1 MKPSEKPLSPN
12 FSSGPCAKHPNWSI
26 NSLEGA
32 LVGRSHRAKIAKE
45 RIQSVIDESKA
56 LLGLPEDYV
65 CGIVPASDTGAI
77 EMAMWSLL
85 GARGVDVLAWES
97 FGSTWVGDILNEL
110 KLTNAR
116 KFVADY
122 GQLPDLNAVDFSNDV
137 VFTFNGTTSGVRLK
151 NLDWIPEDREGLAIC
166 DATSAVFAMDM
177 DYSKLDVITWSWQ
190 KVMGGE
196 AAHGMIALSPR
207 AVKRLE
213 THVPPWPVPKL
224 FRLAN
229 KKKLIKSIFEGGII
243 NTPSMICVEDVLDAL
258 KWVESVG
265 GTKGLIKISS
275 ENLKI
280 VEDWISKSENF
291 KFMCEDKNL
300 RSSTSIT
307 VLIKDEWFTK
317 HNEEDQRGVLK
328 KLFSLLE
335 KEGVANDIN
344 GYPKAPPS
352 IRIWG
357 GSTVQNSDMKA
368 LLPWIDWAYNSV
380 KSNA

>member
-1 MKPSEKPLSPN
+1 MKPNEKPLSPN
-12 FSSGPCAKHPNWSI
+12 FSSGPCAKRPSWTI
-26 NSLEGA
+26 NALDGA

-45 RIQSVIDESKA
+45 RIQSVIDESKE

-110 KLTNAR
+110 KLDNAR

-122 GQLPDLNAVDFSNDV
+122 GQLPDLNAVDFTNDV

-151 NLDWIPEDREGLAIC
+151 DLDWIPDNREGLAIC
-166 DATSAVFAMDM
+166 DATSAVFAMDI

-207 AVKRLE
+207 ALKRLE
-213 THVPPWPVPKL
+213 EYTPPWPMPKI
-224 FRLAN
+224 FKLAKKN
-229 KKKLIKSIFEGGII
+229 KVISDIFTGATI
-243 NTPSMICVEDVLDAL
+243 NTVSMLCIEDAL
-258 KWVESVG
+258 DGLRWAQSIGGLEGLVQRSNNNLASVANWVEKTDWIDFLAEDAETRSN
-265 GTKGLIKISS
+265 TSIC
-275 ENLKI
+275 LKI
-280 VEDWISKSENF
+280 VAPWYMALSPEEQASKA
-291 KFMCEDKNL
+291 KAL
-300 RSSTSIT
+300 
-307 VLIKDEWFTK
+307 VA
-317 HNEEDQRGVLK
+317 
-328 KLFSLLE
+328 LLE
-335 KEGVANDIN
+335 KEGVAYDI
-344 GYPKAPPS
+344 GSYRDAPPG

-357 GSTVQNSDMKA
+357 GATVETASVEA
-368 LLPWIDWAYNSV
+368 LLPWIEWAFESI
-380 KSNA
+380 KS

>member
-26 NSLEGA
+26 NSLDGA

-45 RIQSVIDESKA
+45 KIQSVIDESKA
-56 LLGLPEDYV
+56 MLGLPEDYV
-65 CGIVPASDTGAI
+65 CGIVPGSDTGAI

-110 KLTNAR
+110 KLSNAR

-207 AVKRLE
+207 ALKRLE
-213 THVPPWPVPKL
+213 EYTPAWPMPKI
-224 FRLAN
+224 FKLAKKN
-229 KKKLIKSIFEGGII
+229 KVISGIFLGSTINTVSMLCIEDALDGLKWAKSIGGLKSLVERSNSNLAVVADWVEKTGWIDFLA
-243 NTPSMICVEDVLDAL
+243 EDV
-258 KWVESVG
+258 E
-265 GTKGLIKISS
+265 T
-275 ENLKI
+275 
-280 VEDWISKSENF
+280 
-291 KFMCEDKNL
+291 
-300 RSSTSIT
+300 RSSTSICLKI
-307 VLIKDEWFTK
+307 VAPWYLALSP
-317 HNEEDQRGVLK
+317 EDQASKAKALVA
-328 KLFSLLE
+328 LLE
-335 KEGVANDIN
+335 KEGVAFDI
-344 GYPKAPPS
+344 GSYRDAPPG

-357 GSTVQNSDMKA
+357 GATVESDSIKT
-368 LLPWIDWAYNSV
+368 LTEWIEWAFESI
-380 KSNA
+380 KD